1 MRYKKTTVWIFA
13 ICLIVLAILW
23 LAGYSSIAAWAM
35 LLIPVLLIWQAFVIL
50 KAKDKPDKTF
60 DDEWYDKK

>member
-1 MRYKKTTVWIFA
+1 MRYQNISVWIFA
-13 ICLIVLAILW
+13 ISIVLLAVLW
-23 LAGYSSIAAWAM
+23 LAGYSSMALWGM
-35 LLIPVLLIWQAFVIL
+35 LAVPVLIIWQAYVIL